1 VDNLWK
7 LLLNWIEPIRNAD
20 LVVLACHSQG
30 VPVSIM
36 LLAKLIDLGVLTN
49 SRVGVCAMAGVS
61 LGPFPDYKSGMGML
75 MGSAAELWQFAN
87 PESEISKRYENAL
100 KTVVDYGARIT
111 VSYST
116 GRPRSFRLSL
126 LLRGNKHGH

>member
-1 VDNLWK
+1 
-7 LLLNWIEPIRNAD
+7 
-20 LVVLACHSQG
+20 
-30 VPVSIM
+30 M

-87 PESEISKRYENAL
+87 PESELSKRYEHAL

-111 VSYST
+111 VSYL
-116 GRPRSFRLSL
+116 RDRLALFVSSPFC
-126 LLRGNKHGH
+126 RETKMGTNSEIAVYR